1 MVILI
6 IVLISGTITWQEE
19 TKGWRADFWLT
30 VQKMESIIVRKALQ
44 QLTDM
49 VGELAHMWVDQ
60 EAKTN
65 ADSA

>member
-1 MVILI
+1 M
-6 IVLISGTITWQEE
+6 
-19 TKGWRADFWLT
+19 A
-30 VQKMESIIVRKALQ
+30 RKALQ

-49 VGELAHMWVDQ
+49 VGELAQMWVGQ